1 MHHTSTP
8 FSLRV
13 IAIILL
19 LLANYSYANTPAS
32 QHTKQQSTFLA
43 AERAL
48 KKGNLDRFNTLI
60 KNLQNYPLY
69 PDLLYKSMQ
78 RRISQLSQSDIDA
91 FEQSF
96 PRTLANKRLQQS
108 WLKNLAKKN
117 QWEAYLKNWKPTKN
131 IALQCHYIN
140 ALFNTNQ
147 QQKAFEKSEPLW
159 LVGYSQ
165 NKACGR
171 VFTAWEKSGG
181 INNTLIWKRIKLA
194 MKNGNL
200 SLASHLAKKLNK
212 TDQHWVS
219 LWKQAYKNPLF
230 VLDKKKF
237 RLNHPVKSE
246 IFVNAIEK
254 TSKKNGEHATT
265 LWKKLSVNY
274 RFSPE
279 EQARIK
285 RTIAMAHV
293 VNHHPSALKWLADIP
308 ETHVDKE
315 IRDWRIRMALRNENW
330 SGVRF
335 WIQQLPANEKNS
347 ERWRY
352 WLARALEA
360 TGNND
365 LAKKQYEIT
374 AASRDFY
381 GFLAADKIGVPY
393 QFSDYPLIFPKSEY
407 KTIEHISGFKEARE
421 YYQLNRLTE
430 ARNHWWFM
438 SRKMDQKLLK
448 RAAKVAQSW
457 GWHHTAIFTLAKT
470 DYRDDLNLRFPVN
483 FEKKVAEE
491 AEKHNLDSAWVY
503 AIIRRESAFN
513 IKARSRSGALGLM
526 QLMPKT
532 GKYIANIQNTRLKSK
547 KELLNANL
555 NIQLGTAYMKYVL
568 DKLDGNA
575 VLAIAAYNA
584 GPNRIKNWIPEHKS
598 VPADI
603 WLETLPI
610 RETRKY
616 LRAVLAYTAVYEKLL
631 GHTQTRLSDR
641 MPPIQSENMALAIL
655 QKNGKQTIR
664 PNL

>member
-1 MHHTSTP
+1 MHNTLTLPPP
-8 FSLRV
+8 FRV
-13 IAIILL
+13 FVIVLL
-19 LLANYSYANTPAS
+19 LLPSYSDANISTP
-32 QHTKQQSTFLA
+32 QYTQQQSVFLE

-48 KKGNLDRFNTLI
+48 EKDDLDRFNALI
-60 KNLQNYPLY
+60 KSLQNYPLY

-78 RRISQLSQSDIDA
+78 RRVNQLSQSDIDA
-91 FEQSF
+91 FAQAF
-96 PRTLANKRLQQS
+96 PGTRATVRLQQS
-108 WLKNLAKKN
+108 WLKNLAKKK
-117 QWEAYLKNWKPTKN
+117 QWNAYLDNWKPTKN
-131 IALQCHYIN
+131 TTLQCHYLN
-140 ALFNTNQ
+140 ALFNTGQ

-159 LVGYSQ
+159 LVGHSQ
-165 NKACGR
+165 NRACDR
-171 VFTAWEKSGG
+171 VFTAWEKNGG
-181 INNTLIWKRIKLA
+181 IGSKLIWKRIKLA

-200 SLASHLAKKLNK
+200 PLASHLAKNLNK
-212 TDQHWVS
+212 TDQHWVA
-219 LWKQAYKNPLF
+219 LWKQAYKNPRF
-230 VLDKKKF
+230 VLNKKKF
-237 RLNHPVKSE
+237 RLDHPIRSE

-254 TSKKNGEHATT
+254 TSKKSGEHATT

-274 RFSPE
+274 RFSPDAK
-279 EQARIK
+279 ARIK

-293 VNHHPSALKWLADIP
+293 VNHHPDALKWLSSIP

-335 WIQQLPANEKNS
+335 WIHQLPDNEKKS

-360 TGNND
+360 TGNHD
-365 LAKKQYEIT
+365 QAQQLYEIT
-374 AASRDFY
+374 ATSRDFY
-381 GFLAADKIGVPY
+381 GFLAADKIGTPY
-393 QFSDYPLIFPKSEY
+393 QFSDYPLIFPQSDY

-438 SRKMDQKLLK
+438 ARNMDQKRLK
-448 RAAKVAQSW
+448 RAAKIAQSW

-483 FEKKVAEE
+483 FEKTVAKE
-491 AEKHNLDSAWVY
+491 AERHNLDSAWVY

-513 IKARSRSGALGLM
+513 IEARSRSGALGLM

-532 GKYIANIQNTRLKSK
+532 GKYIANIQNTRLRSQKG
-547 KELLNANL
+547 LLNANL

-568 DKLDGNA
+568 DKLDGNT

-584 GPNRIKNWIPEHKS
+584 GPNRIRNWIPEHKS
-598 VPADI
+598 IPADI

-616 LRAVLAYTAVYEKLL
+616 LRAVLAYTAVYEKRL
-631 GHTQTRLSDR
+631 GQPQTRLSDR
-641 MPPIQSENMALAIL
+641 MPPIQSENMALAML
-655 QKNGKQTIR
+655 QKNGKQTAQ
-664 PNL
+664 